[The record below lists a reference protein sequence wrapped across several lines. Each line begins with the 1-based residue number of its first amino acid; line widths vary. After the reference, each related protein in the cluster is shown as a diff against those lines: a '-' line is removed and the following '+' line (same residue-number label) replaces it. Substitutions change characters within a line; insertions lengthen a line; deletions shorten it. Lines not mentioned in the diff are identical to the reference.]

1 VVEGE
6 GHQRTLRCRYH
17 GRRFALDGTMTFMP
31 EFEGV
36 RDFPSDADNLKRVE
50 TAEWGRFL
58 FGRLDGRE
66 AFDSWISPMRERM
79 AFFPVDELRLDATAS
94 RDYAVQANWALYVEN
109 YLEPF
114 HIAYVH
120 QQSLGGALDYNAYR
134 TELYPQSSLQL
145 GVAAAGEDAFELPTG
160 HADSGTRVAA
170 YYWWLY
176 PGLML
181 NFYPWGL
188 SVNVVQPLGPNRTR
202 VSFLTYVLDESR
214 RNVGAG
220 ADVHRVEL
228 EDEEI
233 VESVQRGL
241 RSRLYK
247 RGRYAPHRETGTHH
261 FHRLLVRS
269 LQAEDGAAG

>member
-1 VVEGE
+1 
-6 GHQRTLRCRYH
+6 
-17 GRRFALDGTMTFMP
+17 
-31 EFEGV
+31 
-36 RDFPSDADNLKRVE
+36 
-50 TAEWGRFL
+50 
-58 FGRLDGRE
+58 
-66 AFDSWISPMRERM
+66 
-79 AFFPVDELRLDATAS
+79 
-94 RDYAVQANWALYVEN
+94 VQANWALYVEN

-134 TELYPQSSLQL
+134 TELYPQSSLQV
-145 GVAAAGEDAFELPTG
+145 GVAAAGEDAFELPSG

-176 PGLML
+176 PGVML

-188 SVNVVQPLGPNRTR
+188 SLNVVQPLAVNRTR
-202 VSFLTYVLDESR
+202 VSFLSYVLDESR
-214 RNVGAG
+214 RGVGAG
-220 ADVHRVEL
+220 ADVHRVEM

-241 RSRLYK
+241 RSRLYH

-261 FHRLLVRS
+261 FHRLLVQS
-269 LQAEDGAAG
+269 LQACASSGS